1 METITMQGSISD
13 VFKNIDNYEEKI
25 PRFDAVKQVT
35 AEIWTTSKGGYG
47 DLDFKVRVIEGFKND
62 VCYLDYRVNISSH
75 YMSGFSELIMSFF
88 KQHGIPFDVDVTDK
102 ADDDDEILV
111 EIVGHVFME

>member
-1 METITMQGSISD
+1 METVMVQGGISD
-13 VFKNIDNYEEKI
+13 VYKSIDNFNEKM

-35 AEIWTTSKGGYG
+35 AELWTTSKGGYG
-47 DLDFKVRVIEGFKND
+47 GPDFKVRVIEGFKND
-62 VCYLDYRVNISSH
+62 VCYLDYRVDISSH
-75 YMSGFSELIMSFF
+75 YMSGFSGLIMSFF
-88 KQHGIPFDVDVTDK
+88 KQNGIPFDVDVTDK